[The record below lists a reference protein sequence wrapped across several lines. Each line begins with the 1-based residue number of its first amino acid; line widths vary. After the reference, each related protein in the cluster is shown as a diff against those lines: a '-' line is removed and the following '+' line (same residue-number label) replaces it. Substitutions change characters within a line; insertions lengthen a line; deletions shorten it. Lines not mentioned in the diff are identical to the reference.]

1 MNLLYNTKITRAMLG
16 QSSMPA
22 STGVAIDMSGFE
34 GVMFILHGS
43 SLMESSTGMR
53 LSAKGCATTAGT
65 WVAYQSGADST
76 SAPATGS
83 FDKKIYA
90 IDFYKPLKR
99 YIRAVVTDCSSDVG
113 GAFTVTAIQYG
124 ARYPGSTNLRDST
137 YLGAVALAVGAT
149 SS

>member
-1 MNLLYNTKITRAMLG
+1 MNLLYNTRITRALLG

-22 STGVAIDMSGFE
+22 STGVAIDMAGFE
-34 GVMFILHGS
+34 GVMFILHGT

-53 LSAKGCATTAGT
+53 LSAKGATSTAGT

-76 SAPATGS
+76 AAPATGS
-83 FDKKIYA
+83 FDAKIYA

-99 YIRAVVTDCSSDVG
+99 YIRAVVTDCSSDVLS
-113 GAFTVTAIQYG
+113 AYSVTAIQYG
-124 ARYPGSTNLRDST
+124 ARYPGSTNLRDSS
-137 YLGAVALAVGAT
+137 YIGAVALAVGAT